1 MTTPPTSRTQA
12 GYEISRQT
20 VEAVDGWSRE
30 MDRKWGPGR
39 LEAVCPDPGLRQRFQ
54 SQREKFNRAVW
65 EEDDVR
71 GLEAHGLGMIYGYQA
86 LDQAATA
93 AGIAPL
99 DHSAVVEG
107 RRADG
112 VVIAIV
118 PSNADY
124 PRAIQAGR
132 AVEVWTIDQVIEL
145 IERSLSK
152 DATATIAAAAKAF
165 GGVKVE
171 SIEFKNEE
179 LDDEI
184 PF

>member
-12 GYEISRQT
+12 GYEIGKRVVET
-20 VEAVDGWSRE
+20 VDDWARE

-39 LEAVCPDPGLRQRFQ
+39 LELVCPDQACERFAR
-54 SQREKFNRAVW
+54 QREKFNRAVW

-71 GLEAHGLGMIYGYQA
+71 GLGAQGTGMVYGYQA

-107 RRADG
+107 TRADG
-112 VVIAIV
+112 VVIAVV

-124 PRAIQAGR
+124 PRAMQAGR
-132 AVEVWTIDQVIEL
+132 AVEVWTIDQVVEL

-165 GGVKVE
+165 DGVR
-171 SIEFKNEE
+171 IERVSHRGE
-179 LDDEI
+179 LNDEI